1 MSYALHRVYRSVLQS
16 YVNFNHSDLKIP
28 PKDILFVLIQFIIFI
43 VYTFD
48 FESMRI
54 DVPDFLFWFGVFIF
68 VIGALITVVAVLQLN
83 INLSAFPSPLADAK
97 LIETGVYKFIRHPIY
112 TGLILA
118 FFGYAIVDD
127 SGYKLL
133 ISLGLLLW
141 FYFKTLYEERL
152 LIEKFPQYSE
162 YKKRS
167 GRFFPKFWQE
177 RITTESQSSQS
188 FYCFLR
194 STSTAFYPLPSTN

>member
-1 MSYALHRVYRSVLQS
+1 M
-16 YVNFNHSDLKIP
+16 KIP

-54 DVPDFLFWFGVFIF
+54 VVPEVLFWFGVTIF
-68 VIGALITVVAVLQLN
+68 VIGALITVIAVLQLN
-83 INLSAFPSPLADAK
+83 INLSAFPSPLADSK
-97 LIETGVYKFIRHPIY
+97 LIETGVFKFIRHPIY

-141 FYFKTLYEERL
+141 FYFKTLYEEKL
-152 LIEKFPQYSE
+152 LIKKYPAYLE

-167 GRFFPKFWQE
+167 GRFFPKIW
-177 RITTESQSSQS
+177 
-188 FYCFLR
+188 
-194 STSTAFYPLPSTN
+194 

>member
-1 MSYALHRVYRSVLQS
+1 M
-16 YVNFNHSDLKIP
+16 KIP

-48 FESMRI
+48 FESIRI
-54 DVPDFLFWFGVFIF
+54 VVPEILFWFGVFIF
-68 VIGALITVVAVLQLN
+68 VFGALITVIAVLQLN
-83 INLSAFPSPLADAK
+83 INLSPFPSPLADSK
-97 LIETGVYKFIRHPIY
+97 LIETGVFKFIRHPIY

-152 LIEKFPQYSE
+152 LIEKFPEYLE

-167 GRFFPKFWQE
+167 GRFFPKIW
-177 RITTESQSSQS
+177 
-188 FYCFLR
+188 
-194 STSTAFYPLPSTN
+194 